1 MFPQTDLTHEQRF
14 HLISQQTNTL
24 IEPNSEMGKMIQSM
38 KHMSKHMKTK
48 KSPTSSVQDQEL
60 SALDEQIKAQDEK
73 NKLML
78 SK

>member
-1 MFPQTDLTHEQRF
+1 MFPQTDLSDEQRLQ
-14 HLISQQTNTL
+14 LISQQSTTL

-38 KHMSKHMKTK
+38 RHMSKHMKTK
-48 KSPTSSVQDQEL
+48 KPTATAQDKEL